1 MKFHILRNNE
11 KISDILFMYNI
22 SLDELKENNKHISKW
37 DNILPGTKLRLPV
50 ITKND
55 DLELMELEPFIED
68 YYPTLDVETI
78 ESFEDKTI
86 LDSES
91 TKGIKLEENK
101 EVDEKADDTLR
112 YNYDPRNI
120 YDPSVSY
127 PRIIQYPYGYYYP
140 YPYYR

>member
-1 MKFHILRNNE
+1 MKFHILQSNE

-37 DNILPGTKLRLPV
+37 DSVLPGTKLRLPF

-68 YYPTLDVETI
+68 YYPTLGVEFS
-78 ESFEDKTI
+78 ESHEEKI
-86 LDSES
+86 VLDNES
-91 TKGIKLEENK
+91 TKDIPFDEEKKVPESITAK
-101 EVDEKADDTLR
+101 EREQYELR
-112 YNYDPRNI
+112 YNYDSRFV
-120 YDPSVSY
+120 Y
-127 PRIIQYPYGYYYP
+127 YPYGYYYP